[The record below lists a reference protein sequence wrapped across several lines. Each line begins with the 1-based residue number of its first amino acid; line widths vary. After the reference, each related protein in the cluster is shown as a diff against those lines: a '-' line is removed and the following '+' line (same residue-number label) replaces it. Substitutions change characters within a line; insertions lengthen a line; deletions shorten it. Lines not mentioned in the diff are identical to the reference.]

1 MCMWILEIFYG
12 IKNEKNE
19 GTDDEPDKEEE
30 SKGPHDCQRC
40 EAGKKG
46 TCRKCKIIKRGL
58 N

>member
-1 MCMWILEIFYG
+1 MWILEVFYR
-12 IKNEKNE
+12 IKNDKKE
-19 GTDDEPDKEEE
+19 GTDDEPDEGEE

-46 TCRKCKIIKRGL
+46 TCRKCKIIERRL